1 MGHRSQASEACH
13 LTVIETAQFRHVDE
27 QAQSCGLGNAGNA
40 HEDRQSWGQIRILH
54 VQALE
59 VRFNGGELVSDLT
72 QPLRKLTPQQGRA
85 YDLLSVER
93 GRAILDQRLSI
104 GKR

>member
-1 MGHRSQASEACH
+1 MVHRSQASEACH

-27 QAQSCGLGNAGNA
+27 QAQSCGFCDAGNA
-40 HEDRQSWGQIRILH
+40 HEDRQVRGEIRILRA
-54 VQALE
+54 QALE
-59 VRFNGGELVSDLT
+59 VRIDGGEMMGDLT

-85 YDLLSVER
+85 YDLLPVER